1 MKTSP
6 EFPYAPPPLNTSSY
20 WIDSAPLP
28 RYPKPHKNH
37 KVDVV
42 VVGGGITGIT
52 AAYLLKRAGKTVAL
66 VERERCVTM
75 DTGHTSAHLTAV
87 TDQRLRELAQVFGH
101 DAAGAVWDAGS
112 AAIDRIVSFIR
123 AEDIDCDFKWVPGYL
138 FQSLRDPHGPDAKE
152 FAAEA
157 ALARDLGI
165 EAEFMPSVPFFGM
178 PGVMFPHQARFHP
191 RRYLAELLRLIPGNG
206 SHVFENAFAESV
218 EDGSPAV
225 KVGDF
230 LIEGDYVVIAT
241 HNPLTGHTN
250 LLRATLFQSK
260 LSLYTTYV
268 LGARIP
274 TGAIPEACYW
284 DTSDPYYYLRVD
296 RRSGYDY
303 AIFGGEDH
311 KTGQAAHPVDMYG
324 KLEECFR
331 RFVPDAQI
339 EHRWSGQVI
348 ETNDGLPFI
357 GESAERQF
365 IATGFSGNGL
375 TFGTLAAMMAVDAV
389 MHRKNPWQELF
400 DVHRSKILGG
410 TWNYLRE
417 NKDYPYHMLRNWL
430 AGAEAHTTDAVGAGE
445 GKILNLDGRKVAAY
459 RDAAGKLTLCSP
471 VCPHLKCIV
480 GWNDAEQT
488 WDCPCHG
495 SRFKPTGAVISG
507 PAEKP
512 LERLPSPEI

>member
-1 MKTSP
+1 MKTD
-6 EFPYAPPPLNTSSY
+6 FPPASAPFDTTSC

-37 KVDVV
+37 RVDVV

-66 VERERCVTM
+66 LERDRCASM
-75 DTGHTSAHLTAV
+75 DTGHTTAHLTAV
-87 TDQRLRELAQVFGH
+87 TDKRLRELAHVFGH
-101 DAAGAVWDAGS
+101 DAAGAVWDAGR
-112 AAIDRIVSFIR
+112 AAIDQIFKLVQDH
-123 AEDIDCDFKWVPGYL
+123 EIDCDFKWGRGYL
-138 FQSLRDPHGPDAKE
+138 LRSLRDPDGPDAKE
-152 FAAEA
+152 LAAEA

-165 EAEFMPSVPFFGM
+165 EAEYTDAVPFFGM

-191 RRYLAELLRLIPGNG
+191 RRYLGELLRLIPGNG
-206 SHVFENAFAESV
+206 SHVFETSPAESV
-218 EDGSPAV
+218 EDASPAV
-225 KVGDF
+225 KVGNF
-230 LIEGDYVVIAT
+230 RIEGDYVVIAT
-241 HNPLTGHTN
+241 HNPLMGHTN

-260 LSLYTTYV
+260 LSLYTSYA

-274 TGAIPEACYW
+274 SGVIPEACYW
-284 DTSDPYYYLRVD
+284 DTSHPYYYLRVD
-296 RRSGYDY
+296 RRDGYDY

-311 KTGQAAHPVDMYG
+311 KTGQAAHPVDVYAR
-324 KLEECFR
+324 LEECFH
-331 RFVPDAQI
+331 RFVPDAVI
-339 EHRWSGQVI
+339 DHRWSGQVI

-357 GESAERQF
+357 GESADRQF
-365 IATGFSGNGL
+365 IATGYGGNGL

-389 MHRKNPWQELF
+389 THRKNPWQALF
-400 DVHRSKILGG
+400 DVHRSKLLGG

-430 AGAEAHTTDAVGAGE
+430 AGAEAHTTDSVGPNE
-445 GKILNLDGRKVAAY
+445 GKILNLDGKKVAAY
-459 RDAAGKLTLCSP
+459 RDAGGKLTLCSP
-471 VCPHLKCIV
+471 ICTHLKCIV

-495 SRFKPTGAVISG
+495 ARFKPTGEVLAG

-512 LERLPSPEI
+512 LARLPSPEI